1 MALNAYDP
9 CPCGSGKKFKWCCQ
23 PYFDQVERALDLHQQ
38 GQHES
43 SLRVMELVTTT
54 HPNQPQVWGYYA
66 NLLNAEGQTEKAEE
80 AISKALELDPNF
92 GMGHLLR
99 GIFRQQEGEVIGALL
114 LFRKAAEAYS
124 PEAADQLVQV
134 YEMIARNEILLNRPV
149 AGRAALERAVH
160 FSPGD
165 SELREQFQA
174 MFGPDARL
182 PEAARKKYVF
192 RPTAKPVDVDAAATG
207 KLSDARKAFDALT
220 KQVPDD
226 PAAWFDLGIV
236 RAWLGEQPGAVE
248 ALTKSLELEWD
259 DKKAEETA
267 ALIEVLKCGQ
277 GMENESDY
285 IEHRV
290 YMQVRDPQVVFGLLQ
305 QWANERKIIAPQAD
319 PNTGYFS
326 CLVAEELPSLLETG
340 TTMARVT
347 ANLTIAGGLL
357 RLWHPDQASVQKV
370 ATDIRDRVNLAVGE
384 PSAGTGPAQFGD
396 IVLEALAYPT
406 QTADVAA
413 AEGKLKD
420 HARHYF
426 EDVWA
431 HRPLRALGGATPLDA
446 AGSKLLRK
454 RLLGVVR
461 FLEECVAG
469 AAPRKQAG
477 NDVVAMEVYDFN
489 QLRHKLGAEL
499 QAPGDAPTIHVPE
512 DAKPAPVKRDF
523 AAMSAADLAAVPADQ
538 LGATELED
546 AMRAALKLDAR
557 ELAVAFAKAGA
568 AKPADPAK
576 PDRYPLFACLIAGAT
591 SEGDSAAAIKHAD
604 EGAKYDA
611 EHNDGKRVNDY
622 ALRKAQLLAKRGD
635 VDAAA
640 AEFEGLIAR
649 NPDEPKFLVT
659 ATEAM
664 LSAKQGAKALHFAE
678 MGLEKARS
686 SGNRDLE
693 GACRELSEA
702 AKRQMK

>member
-1 MALNAYDP
+1 MAINAYDT
-9 CPCGSGKKFKWCCQ
+9 CPCGSGKKFKWCCH
-23 PYFDQVERALDLHQQ
+23 PYFDKVERALDLHQQ

-43 SLRVMELVTTT
+43 SLRVMEDVTKEF
-54 HPNQPQVWGYYA
+54 PAQPQVWGYYA
-66 NLLNAEGQTEKAEE
+66 NLLNAEGHTDKAEE
-80 AISKALELDPNF
+80 AVSKALELDPNF

-114 LFRKAAEAYS
+114 LFRKAAETYDVA
-124 PEAADQLVQV
+124 AADQLVQV

-165 SELREQFQA
+165 AELREQFEA

-192 RPTAKPVDVDAAATG
+192 RPTAKPVAVETAATG
-207 KLSDARKAFDALT
+207 KLSDAKKAFEALT

-226 PAAWFDLGIV
+226 PAAWYDLGVV
-236 RAWLGEQPGAVE
+236 RAWLGEQPAAVE
-248 ALTKSLELEWD
+248 ALNKSLELEWD
-259 DKKAEETA
+259 DAKAEETA

-290 YMQVRDPQVVFGLLQ
+290 YMQVRDPQVVFNLLQ
-305 QWANERKIIAPQAD
+305 QWANERRIIAPQAD

-326 CLVAEELPSLLETG
+326 CLVAEELPSLLDTG

-370 ATDIRDRVNLAVGE
+370 ATNIRDRVNLAVGE

-406 QTADVAA
+406 QTADIAA
-413 AEGKLKD
+413 AETKLRD

-426 EDVWA
+426 EDVWS
-431 HRPLRALGGATPLDA
+431 HRPLRSLGGATPLDA

-454 RLLGVVR
+454 RLLGVIK
-461 FLEECVAG
+461 FLEQCVAG

-477 NDVVAMEVYDFN
+477 NAVVPMDVYDFH
-489 QLRHKLGAEL
+489 QLRHKLGGGVASPRRIAEDSRPGGR
-499 QAPGDAPTIHVPE
+499 QAGPGEAGLRGDERGRPRRGAGRPTGDDRIGRRHAGGPEAGREGVGRGVRQGRGGEAGRPGEAGPLPAVRVPDRRGDGRGGFGHRDPSRGRGGEVRRRTQRRQARERVRGSEGPVARPPGRGGRGRGGVRGADRPQPGRAEVLRHRDRGDAQRE
-512 DAKPAPVKRDF
+512 A
-523 AAMSAADLAAVPADQ
+523 
-538 LGATELED
+538 GGEG
-546 AMRAALKLDAR
+546 AALR
-557 ELAVAFAKAGA
+557 RTGAG
-568 AKPADPAK
+568 
-576 PDRYPLFACLIAGAT
+576 
-591 SEGDSAAAIKHAD
+591 
-604 EGAKYDA
+604 EGAV
-611 EHNDGKRVNDY
+611 E
-622 ALRKAQLLAKRGD
+622 
-635 VDAAA
+635 
-640 AEFEGLIAR
+640 
-649 NPDEPKFLVT
+649 
-659 ATEAM
+659 
-664 LSAKQGAKALHFAE
+664 
-678 MGLEKARS
+678 
-686 SGNRDLE
+686 
-693 GACRELSEA
+693 
-702 AKRQMK
+702 RQP